1 MLTLK
6 RSLSAAR
13 YIAESV
19 LPLLFWVILIFGFDT
34 PDIAILTI
42 LAALIHELGHLLAA
56 SLTKRGGVLRSHLSG
71 FRIGVTMGSYTDQII
86 LLAAGPLVN
95 LAVFLLTLPHSGLA
109 NGYFLMIGYINLLSA
124 LSNLLPIEGY
134 DGYGILMTLA
144 EAKNSHR
151 AFRLLCIASFTLT
164 LSLTLISLYIML
176 RYGGGYWIFGV
187 FFVTLLTKIKK
198 LL

>member
-1 MLTLK
+1 M
-6 RSLSAAR
+6 
-13 YIAESV
+13 
-19 LPLLFWVILIFGFDT
+19 
-34 PDIAILTI
+34 
-42 LAALIHELGHLLAA
+42 
-56 SLTKRGGVLRSHLSG
+56 LRSHLSG
-71 FRIGVTMGSYTDQII
+71 FRIRVGMGGYAEQIL

-95 LAVFLLTLPHSGLA
+95 LAVFLLTLPLSGLA

-144 EAKNSHR
+144 EAKDSHIS
-151 AFRLLCIASFTLT
+151 FRLLCISSFTLT

>member
-1 MLTLK
+1 MGG
-6 RSLSAAR
+6 
-13 YIAESV
+13 YAEQ
-19 LPLLFWVILIFGFDT
+19 IL
-34 PDIAILTI
+34 
-42 LAALIHELGHLLAA
+42 
-56 SLTKRGGVLRSHLSG
+56 
-71 FRIGVTMGSYTDQII
+71 

-95 LAVFLLTLPHSGLA
+95 LAVFLLTLPLSGLA

-144 EAKNSHR
+144 EAKDSHIS
-151 AFRLLCIASFTLT
+151 FRLLCISSFTLT